1 MGKKASGNKVLKGKE
16 IKRKND
22 RAFQLNLFQTLRF
35 KLILLGSVSLA
46 VLLLIGIISMVMLS
60 NSNRNYEMANHMNEV
75 SRLSE
80 KNDTLMVQ
88 YIASRDVQNVNDILT
103 NREKAYDIIHNNKPN
118 LQYRKEWG
126 QLEKLLDQNKSNM
139 QKVND
144 LSVERGFDGSTGIYQ
159 NIVKND
165 SQLHEQLAELNNI
178 ASWIDIS
185 MISSGNFVEGSTE
198 LDGTTYQQFRY
209 VNNIP
214 DSGNRN
220 KINIRIGGD
229 GVEYKGTVYLTDVT
243 LRNGNSETPIDLDK
257 SSDFALNNSYGS
269 ALTGVEYT
277 TFNGKPAYKIGT
289 NFTASNNTWEE
300 ISVETDVSDIDIT
313 EYDELTFEVYME
325 STSDP
330 FDPISLGA
338 SIDQRYDFEG
348 TANKMNELFNEYNR
362 HVMEGNVEEAT
373 PLYEEITAKINE
385 MKSSFGNYFGSSETP
400 TEAIQLMDDRLN
412 IVEQLQPLDAELLQL
427 SNENKK
433 IDQEAASKIE
443 SLHSAISKDMDN
455 AANSMTLVIIGL
467 SILAIATV
475 ATILVIVLRSV
486 QGNLSQ
492 FKYLLEEM
500 GKGNLSVRAKV
511 TSKDEFSLFSHYLN
525 TFIQQISTTLRK
537 VQDVTQ
543 QANEKNKEVYEVIHY
558 AVNGS
563 GENDGILQL
572 HQNFKSIEDSVTN
585 QSANTEESLAS
596 LQQILDINKTSVE
609 EINHTQ
615 SISKTSL
622 DNVENGV
629 QAIDSLNENIAG
641 IATTVDRS
649 TKEIQELIEFA
660 KSIEEVLITIE
671 NFADQ
676 TNLLSL
682 NASIEAS
689 RAGEEGKGFAVVA
702 NEVKKLSNATSEETQ
717 KISAIIN
724 NINNKIAEVQAAN
737 HDVNTHVTETETM
750 VSQFNQIMDSVK
762 ESTDHTTAYINKLK
776 EQITEQM
783 VSTEEVVQAVDYI
796 SSDSQEIQ
804 EKTAITT
811 AVADELAEKLVSN
824 LEVVEQLME
833 EITQIK
839 EDINFFELGEVKE
852 NTKQDEVLYSD
863 KV

>member
-750 VSQFNQIMDSVK
+750 VSQINQIMDSVK